1 MRETQDERSEPAV
14 TQRAEEMLD
23 RAGERVGRFASLLG
37 LRVRQVAALV
47 REEAEDV
54 WAEAQSM
61 RRQDP
66 S

>member
-1 MRETQDERSEPAV
+1 MLESHDERPDSAATE
-14 TQRAEEMLD
+14 RAEEMLD

-37 LRVRQVAALV
+37 QRVRRAAALA
-47 REEAEDV
+47 REEAEDM